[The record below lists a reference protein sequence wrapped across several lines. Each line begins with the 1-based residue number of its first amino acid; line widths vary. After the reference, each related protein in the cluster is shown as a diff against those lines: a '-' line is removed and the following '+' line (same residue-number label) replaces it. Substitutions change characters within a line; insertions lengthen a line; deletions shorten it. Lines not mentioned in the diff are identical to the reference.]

1 MGANAQL
8 CDGVQFGITLCGNNI
23 GVASDVSV
31 EMIDGRDAANKVG

>member
-23 GVASDVSV
+23 GVASNVSV